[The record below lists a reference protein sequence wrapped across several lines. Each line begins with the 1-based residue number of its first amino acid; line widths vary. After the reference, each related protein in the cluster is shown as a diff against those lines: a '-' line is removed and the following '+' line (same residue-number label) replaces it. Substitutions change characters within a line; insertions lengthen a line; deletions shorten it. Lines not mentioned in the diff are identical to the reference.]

1 MVHILSNHV
10 VMAIFGQSCDL
21 NILKIKS
28 ISSHL
33 MIIFFGNLDANQ
45 NIKPKKMIHILNNHA
60 VMTILLTIL

>member
-45 NIKPKKMIHILNNHA
+45 NIKPKNDSHIK
-60 VMTILLTIL
+60 